1 MACQG
6 FGPAAPH
13 RGDCRLNG
21 EIYRDRALK
30 AFSIGT
36 AAFILD
42 RRFKYRRGN
51 KLIPEMDKQTI
62 TRQAAQ

>member
-21 EIYRDRALK
+21 EIYRDRAL
-30 AFSIGT
+30 
-36 AAFILD
+36 
-42 RRFKYRRGN
+42 
-51 KLIPEMDKQTI
+51 
-62 TRQAAQ
+62 